1 MLEVILFVDRYSHNR
16 RWKAHV
22 VGALSRNISARW
34 KLIACSTTSYRI
46 LIPLHWLTNTG
57 QPLSSRPSRL
67 IGETEIRFEGRA
79 SRLRSSTGRV
89 SIFSAWQNVV
99 SSTSGFRISIGEER
113 IEGQGLK
120 TLKSGTWSL
129 LNRTWWTRRDNEFS
143 RKLSRVLPIG
153 SWWR

>member
-46 LIPLHWLTNTG
+46 LIPLHWEATDERLKATNTG

-79 SRLRSSTGRV
+79 SRLRSSTEEGEGFH
-89 SIFSAWQNVV
+89 IFGVTERGIVDEWFSN
-99 SSTSGFRISIGEER
+99 FDRRGE
-113 IEGQGLK
+113 
-120 TLKSGTWSL
+120 
-129 LNRTWWTRRDNEFS
+129 D
-143 RKLSRVLPIG
+143 RKGKV
-153 SWWR
+153 